1 MARNE
6 EKAGN
11 MLNKWITMK
20 EEYERGPN
28 LKRKKRPYLASECD
42 SLKEAEYWRRQVIKD
57 IAKGVGEIQNA
68 ALGEH
73 VIRELN
79 DKINKLIREKRHW
92 NKRITALGGPDYN
105 RSEPRVYEGDGQA
118 LPEGWGATGES
129 GRSRYFY
136 FGAAKTLPGVRELF
150 EAAPTKGKPKR
161 TRAELYKTIT
171 PDYYGYRDEDDGTIL
186 ELEAAAEAKLVDEAM
201 EEWERD
207 PQRPKLA
214 ADDSDEEEI
223 VTGVDGDVDSMV
235 SAATSAA
242 VKAHVPLPSLD
253 DVRGAVLDVK
263 KSSLL
268 AKLGLGADASADSK
282 S

>member
-171 PDYYGYRDEDDGTIL
+171 PDYYGYRKPDPDHSPNTPTPQTQTLTLNPIPKGTRMTAPSWSL
-186 ELEAAAEAKLVDEAM
+186 
-201 EEWERD
+201 R
-207 PQRPKLA
+207 RPPRPSSWTRLWKSGSA
-214 ADDSDEEEI
+214 TRSD
-223 VTGVDGDVDSMV
+223 
-235 SAATSAA
+235 
-242 VKAHVPLPSLD
+242 PSL
-253 DVRGAVLDVK
+253 RRTTATRRR
-263 KSSLL
+263 S
-268 AKLGLGADASADSK
+268 
-282 S
+282 